1 MEVTK
6 FLKERNMINPIKF
19 GQCAVVQLSFLLGII
34 LPTSAFSQKDVPDLN
49 GSWKFNPSKSTWE
62 GPGSFEWRIKQAG
75 DRIVVEITG
84 DRISNRLEYMA
95 DKKPRVAGV
104 VPGQDGSDKKITT
117 RAWWE
122 GKELILISEF
132 QDGALPELTSRF
144 SLSPDG
150 KVLFVRR
157 VMGDMDRTLVFDKQ

>member
-1 MEVTK
+1 MRSHAAA
-6 FLKERNMINPIKF
+6 FLII
-19 GQCAVVQLSFLLGII
+19 LSII
-34 LPTSAFSQKDVPDLN
+34 LPTLVFSQKDVPDLN
-49 GSWKFNPSKSTWE
+49 GSWKFNAAKSTWE

-84 DRISNRLEYMA
+84 DRISNRLEYVT
-95 DKKPRVAGV
+95 DKKPRIAGV
-104 VPGQDGSDKKITT
+104 LPGQDGSDKKITA
-117 RAWWE
+117 RAFWE

-150 KVLFVRR
+150 KMLSVKR
-157 VMGDMDRTLVFDKQ
+157 VMGDMERTLVFDKQ